1 MGSNKTVLPEN
12 KFSGEEDIREF
23 LRDFEIFV
31 AVNEWSDEKAGQYLA
46 VFLKDD
52 AKAFYHQQSETVRK
66 SYRELSRALK
76 ERYEGGLALLKYKK
90 EFNARCRK
98 DGETLHSYLS
108 SLRLSYER
116 AYSPP
121 KVEPLPAEANA
132 NQKEEHARQEG
143 ALVFYNKRR
152 DEDILCQFV
161 NGLGRE
167 LREVLIRQDDLLKKP
182 VETVLTQIST
192 LEEEQEVTKRVSA
205 AQRAEISSNLIDDAV
220 NPKREEDVRPSLEN
234 KLDEILKNQR
244 TLQAAAVK
252 KGGKR
257 FAGRQ
262 RPGPKPSD
270 ICRACNGRGHWAR
283 SCPSLNEGGVGRRSP
298 VQP

>member
-12 KFSGEEDIREF
+12 KFSGEGDIREF
-23 LRDFEIFV
+23 LRDFEIYV
-31 AVNEWSDEKAGQYLA
+31 AVNEWPDKTAGQYLA

-66 SYRELSRALK
+66 SYKELSQALK

-90 EFNARCRK
+90 EFNARDRK

-108 SLRLSYER
+108 DLRLSYER

-121 KVEPLPAEANA
+121 KVEPLPEDASAD
-132 NQKEEHARQEG
+132 QKMEHARQEG

-161 NGLGRE
+161 NGLGKE

-182 VETVLTQIST
+182 VENVLTQICT
-192 LEEEQEVTKRVSA
+192 LEEQQGVTRKISA
-205 AQRAEISSNLIDDAV
+205 AQGAV
-220 NPKREEDVRPSLEN
+220 KSDNPVAGTSTSVEEAVQSSLEN
-234 KLDEILKNQR
+234 KLEEILKNQC

-257 FAGRQ
+257 LAGKQ

-283 SCPSLNEGGVGRRSP
+283 SCPSLNEGGAGRRPP

>member
-1 MGSNKTVLPEN
+1 M
-12 KFSGEEDIREF
+12 
-23 LRDFEIFV
+23 
-31 AVNEWSDEKAGQYLA
+31 
-46 VFLKDD
+46 
-52 AKAFYHQQSETVRK
+52 
-66 SYRELSRALK
+66 K

-108 SLRLSYER
+108 SLRLSYKR

-121 KVEPLPAEANA
+121 KVAPLPAEANA

-161 NGLGRE
+161 NRLGRE
-167 LREVLIRQDDLLKKP
+167 LR
-182 VETVLTQIST
+182 
-192 LEEEQEVTKRVSA
+192 
-205 AQRAEISSNLIDDAV
+205 
-220 NPKREEDVRPSLEN
+220 EDVRPSLEN

-283 SCPSLNEGGVGRRSP
+283 SCPSLNEGGVGRRPP
-298 VQP
+298 V

>member
-12 KFSGEEDIREF
+12 KFSGEEDIRGF

-31 AVNEWSDEKAGQYLA
+31 AVNEWSDVKAGQYLA

-52 AKAFYHQQSETVRK
+52 AKAFYHQQSDTVRK
-66 SYRELSRALK
+66 SYKELSRAFK

-90 EFNARCRK
+90 EFNARNGK

-108 SLRLSYER
+108 DLRLSYER

-121 KVEPLPAEANA
+121 TVDPLPADANA
-132 NQKEEHARQEG
+132 DQKIEHAQQEG
-143 ALVFYNKRR
+143 ALVFYNRR
-152 DEDILCQFV
+152 KDGILCQFV
-161 NGLGRE
+161 NGLGKE
-167 LREVLIRQDDLLKKP
+167 LREVLIREDGLLKKS
-182 VETVLTQIST
+182 VENVLKQIST
-192 LEEEQEVTKRVSA
+192 LEEEQGVTRKVSA
-205 AQRAEISSNLIDDAV
+205 AQRAGKLDSHVDGAQNV
-220 NPKREEDVRPSLEN
+220 EEVAHQQPSLEN

-244 TLQAAAVK
+244 TFQAAAVK

-257 FAGRQ
+257 FPGKQ
-262 RPGPKPSD
+262 RPVPKPSD

-283 SCPSLNEGGVGRRSP
+283 NCPSLNEGGAGRRPP